1 VYKLLLQPGETII
14 SSEFRTLPGG
24 KGANQTEAEAA
35 ATKLRELGVDIVIL
49 TGGIMARCWRTKK
62 GKYSDDAHPN

>member
-1 VYKLLLQPGETII
+1 VYKLLLQPGEMITGG
-14 SSEFRTLPGG
+14 EFRTLPDG

-35 ATKLRELGVDIVIL
+35 ATKPRELGVDTVIL

-62 GKYSDDAHPN
+62 GK